1 MNSLGPSKQVMEKVT
16 FFTSKEILTIWFYKR
31 SKHAYIQ
38 EAATEPQ
45 NSARLIKMF
54 LLLKTNDFLHE
65 QTSTVSVC
73 HHCNLYMK
81 ETTHLTNKKSCLP
94 FLLKIPRAA
103 TYALAVIGVAEVEPP
118 PKRLS
123 SKHFKVLHTTHHWV
137 ATLDW
142 CMKHHGQNI
151 CN

>member
-1 MNSLGPSKQVMEKVT
+1 
-16 FFTSKEILTIWFYKR
+16 
-31 SKHAYIQ
+31 
-38 EAATEPQ
+38 
-45 NSARLIKMF
+45 MF

-73 HHCNLYMK
+73 HRCNLYMK
-81 ETTHLTNKKSCLP
+81 ETTQLTNKKSCLP
-94 FLLKIPRAA
+94 FLLKILRAA
-103 TYALAVIGVAEVEPP
+103 TYALAVTGVAAVEPP

-142 CMKHHGQNI
+142 CMKHHHQNI

>member
-1 MNSLGPSKQVMEKVT
+1 
-16 FFTSKEILTIWFYKR
+16 
-31 SKHAYIQ
+31 
-38 EAATEPQ
+38 
-45 NSARLIKMF
+45 MF
-54 LLLKTNDFLHE
+54 LLLKTDELVHE

-73 HHCNLYMK
+73 HRCNLYMR
-81 ETTHLTNKKSCLP
+81 ETTHLFKKKSCLP
-94 FLLKIPRAA
+94 FLLKALRAA
-103 TYALAVIGVAEVEPP
+103 TYALAVTEVAAVEPP

-142 CMKHHGQNI
+142 CMKHHHQNI